1 MTSFSHLTDFPPR
14 EAWPNEARDFTP
26 WLVQNIDHL
35 SHAVGLDLEV
45 SDTEVSVEQFS
56 ADIIA
61 SDVRTGA
68 SVLIENQLERS
79 DHRHLG
85 QIMTY
90 LAGLDARVV
99 IWVARDFEEAHRS
112 AIRWLNDHTHDD
124 FAFFA
129 VRVRLVRIDDS
140 PFAPVFEV
148 VEKPNTWE
156 RTVER
161 KLRRTNSELSRL
173 REKFW
178 DRYLQ
183 RHPGLFQ
190 PTQVSNVWFP
200 MNLDESIFLSVYVGS
215 TESGMFLR
223 GPRATNGREL
233 AEFMKTKA
241 ETLDQAF
248 GPNQSTGNGH
258 YYGSSTK
265 IALQDENRW
274 DELIDWMEDRR
285 RHYEQTL
292 KSVAKQDP
300 STVSV
305 PPTR

>member
-1 MTSFSHLTDFPPR
+1 MTSFSQLTDFLPR
-14 EAWPNEARDFTP
+14 EAWQNEARDFTP
-26 WLVQNIDHL
+26 WLAQNIDRL

-45 SDTEVSVEQFS
+45 SDTEVAVEQFS

-61 SDVRTGA
+61 SDVRTG
-68 SVLIENQLERS
+68 SRVLIENQLESS

-99 IWVARDFEEAHRS
+99 IWVARDFEEAHLS
-112 AIRWLNDHTHDD
+112 AIRWLNDHTHHD
-124 FAFFA
+124 FNFFA
-129 VRVRLVRIDDS
+129 VRVRVVRIDDS

-156 RTVER
+156 RTLER
-161 KLRRTNSELSRL
+161 KLRRATSELSRL
-173 REKFW
+173 REEFW

-200 MNLDESIFLSVYVGS
+200 MSPDESIFLSVYVGS

-223 GPRATNGREL
+223 GPRATNGRDL
-233 AEFMKTKA
+233 ADFMEANA
-241 ETLDQAF
+241 ETLDRTF
-248 GPNQSTGNGH
+248 GPNQSTGDGH

-265 IALQDENRW
+265 IALQDKNRW
-274 DELIDWMEDRR
+274 DELIDWMEDGRR
-285 RHYEQTL
+285 RYEQTL
-292 KSVAKQDP
+292 NAVAKRNP

-305 PPTR
+305 PQTT

>member
-1 MTSFSHLTDFPPR
+1 MTSFSRLADFPLR

-26 WLVQNIDHL
+26 WLVQNIGHL

-45 SDTEVSVEQFS
+45 SGTEVAVEQFS

-61 SDVRTGA
+61 GDVKTGA
-68 SVLIENQLERS
+68 SVLIENQLENS

-99 IWVARDFEEAHRS
+99 IWVARDFEEAHLS
-112 AIRWLNDHTHDD
+112 AIRWLNDHTHDSL
-124 FAFFA
+124 AFFA
-129 VRVRLVRIDDS
+129 VRVRVVRIDDS

-161 KLRRTNSELSRL
+161 KLGRANSELSRL
-173 REKFW
+173 REGFW
-178 DRYLQ
+178 GRYLQ

-200 MNLDESIFLSVYVGS
+200 MSPDESIILSVYVGS

-223 GPRATNGREL
+223 GPRATNGRDL
-233 AEFMKTKA
+233 AEFMEANA
-241 ETLDQAF
+241 ETLDRAF

-258 YYGSSTK
+258 YYGTSTK
-265 IALQDENRW
+265 VVLQDKDRW
-274 DELIDWMEDRR
+274 DELIDWMEDKRR
-285 RHYEQTL
+285 LYEQTL
-292 KSVAKQDP
+292 MSVAKRNP
-300 STVSV
+300 STASV
-305 PPTR
+305 LQTR